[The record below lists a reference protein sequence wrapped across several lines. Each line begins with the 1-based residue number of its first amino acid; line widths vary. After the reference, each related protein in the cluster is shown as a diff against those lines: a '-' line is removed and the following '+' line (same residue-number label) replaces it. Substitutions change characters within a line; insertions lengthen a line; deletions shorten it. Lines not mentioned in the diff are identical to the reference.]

1 MSVSLAFEPNHRV
14 LRVRFSG
21 RMSQEGLHNLD
32 ASVVAFVKK
41 EGPTRGFVIDCSAV
55 DDFDVPTGEFV
66 RRGQRKS
73 VVSDQQRVYV
83 MPRDDMY
90 GLGRM
95 FGTYQRIAGK
105 REPLVV
111 KTIGEAYSELSLT
124 DPVFEEISCDA
135 ESGEPGAGQV

>member
-14 LRVRFSG
+14 LRVQFFG

-66 RRGQRKS
+66 RRGMRQS
-73 VVSDQQRVYV
+73 IVSDQERVYV

-111 KTIGEAYSELSLT
+111 KTIGEAYSALRLT
-124 DPVFEEISCDA
+124 NPVFEEISS
-135 ESGEPGAGQV
+135 EAGPAAPDGGQE

>member
-1 MSVSLAFEPNHRV
+1 MSVSLSFEPNHRV
-14 LRVRFSG
+14 LRVKFSG
-21 RMSQEGLHNLD
+21 RMSQEGLNCLD
-32 ASVVAFVKK
+32 SSVVAFVKK

-73 VVSDQQRVYV
+73 VVSQQERVYV

-95 FGTYQRIAGK
+95 FGTYQRISGNH
-105 REPLVV
+105 EPLVV
-111 KTIGEAYSELSLT
+111 KTIDEAYSALNLT
-124 DPVFEEISCDA
+124 DPHFQEISCDA
-135 ESGEPGAGQV
+135 GQE